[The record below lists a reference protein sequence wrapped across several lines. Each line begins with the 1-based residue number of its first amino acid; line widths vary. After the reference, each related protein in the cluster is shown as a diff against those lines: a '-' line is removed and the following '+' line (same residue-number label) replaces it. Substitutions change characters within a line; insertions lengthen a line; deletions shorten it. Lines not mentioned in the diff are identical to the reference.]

1 MAKHVRKV
9 YDTFGSRR
17 KQIEAEEADA
27 EDLKMLEDIQNR
39 IKDKNKN

>member
-9 YDTFGSRR
+9 YDAFDSRR

>member
-9 YDTFGSRR
+9 YDTFDSRR
-17 KQIEAEEADA
+17 KQIYADA